1 LRRKSILALDDDP
14 DISALIKNS
23 LQRSGFNVFGFTDPH
38 LALEHIKINAANYY
52 LVISDLRM
60 PGMNGF
66 EFVRKVKEINPEIKV
81 FLMTAFEINDQ
92 EFSNAISS
100 LKVNEFITKPV
111 SIKKLNAMVEKHTD
125 ILKTK

>member
-1 LRRKSILALDDDP
+1 
-14 DISALIKNS
+14 
-23 LQRSGFNVFGFTDPH
+23 
-38 LALEHIKINAANYY
+38 
-52 LVISDLRM
+52 M

-66 EFVRKVKEINPEIKV
+66 EFVRKGKEINPEIKV